1 MPRTL
6 STRHGAVLA
15 GLPEETVSSTGSFPV
30 LKRATFPFKMM
41 LGQKKT
47 KQKNKNTN
55 SKRREKRVLCCRKNL
70 QSQVAPGGPGPC
82 SRALHRLL
90 GLLDHA
96 FAEVCHFRVFY
107 FLLVQLILSPK
118 E

>member
-41 LGQKKT
+41 LGQKK
-47 KQKNKNTN
+47 KKKNTN
-55 SKRREKRVLCCRKNL
+55 SKRREKRVLCCHKNL
-70 QSQVAPGGPGPC
+70 QSQVAPEGPGPC
-82 SRALHRLL
+82 SRAPHRLL